1 MRTQSVFKDEFKLD
15 INYVPD
21 RLPHREKERRLLMEF
36 FSYLLKTPDKMA
48 QRVIVTGDIGTGKT
62 ALCHR
67 VGQDLAIEA
76 HKRQINLKYIHVNCR
91 EYRGK
96 LAPIVNHVM
105 RVLSPTYPT
114 RGYTAE
120 EVLATLL
127 KRLDDDNVFLL
138 LALDEFDTLIEGEGS
153 DAVYN
158 LTRMQEMR
166 QDKPQRISFIFIMRN
181 LNPAKGLDDSAR
193 STLQRSVVR
202 LEKYGKVELET
213 ILGDRVEMAFEPS
226 TVPED
231 VISLTADLARSETG
245 NARFAIEL
253 LWRAGK
259 YADAEE
265 FETVIPECVRK
276 AISNILPSLPKAEL
290 ENLGFH
296 EKLFL
301 LGAAETFLESGEA
314 YVSLSEIEKAYGVAC
329 EEYGEQPVSHTQLW
343 NYVKS
348 LSVLGIL
355 KGEVSGEGTRGRSGL
370 VSLPNISASE
380 LAQTLRE
387 LLKQEER

>member
-62 ALCHR
+62 ALCQR
-67 VGQDLAIEA
+67 VGQDLTVEA
-76 HKRQINLKYIHVNCR
+76 HKRQISLKYIHVNCR

-96 LAPIVNHVM
+96 LAPVINHVM

-166 QDKPQRISFIFIMRN
+166 QGKPQRISFIFIMRN
-181 LNPAKGLDDSAR
+181 LDPVKGLDDSAR

-202 LEKYGKVELET
+202 LEKYGK
-213 ILGDRVEMAFEPS
+213 
-226 TVPED
+226 
-231 VISLTADLARSETG
+231 
-245 NARFAIEL
+245 
-253 LWRAGK
+253 
-259 YADAEE
+259 
-265 FETVIPECVRK
+265 
-276 AISNILPSLPKAEL
+276 AEL
-290 ENLGFH
+290 
-296 EKLFL
+296 
-301 LGAAETFLESGEA
+301 
-314 YVSLSEIEKAYGVAC
+314 
-329 EEYGEQPVSHTQLW
+329 
-343 NYVKS
+343 
-348 LSVLGIL
+348 
-355 KGEVSGEGTRGRSGL
+355 
-370 VSLPNISASE
+370 
-380 LAQTLRE
+380 
-387 LLKQEER
+387 